1 MARRTGGRRA
11 YATDLTDG
19 QWALIAP
26 LIPEAEPGGRPRKA
40 PTRDLVEAIFYFL
53 RAGMAWRLLPHDLP
67 PWQTV
72 YYYLRRWQRE
82 GVWDRVHHAL
92 VMADRERAGREASPT
107 AAIIDSQSVKT
118 VDQRGIKGLRC
129 GQEDQRAQAPHPD
142 RHRWTAAHR
151 EGPFRQH
158 PGP

>member
-1 MARRTGGRRA
+1 MARRKRDRRS

-40 PTRDLVEAIFYFL
+40 ATRTLVNAILYFL
-53 RAGMAWRLLPHDLP
+53 RAGMAWRLLPHDFP

-82 GVWDRVHHAL
+82 GVWERVHHAL
-92 VMADRERAGREASPT
+92 VMADRERVGREASPS
-107 AAIIDSQSVKT
+107 AAILDSQSVKT
-118 VDQRGIKGLRC
+118 ADQKGAR
-129 GQEDQRAQAPHPD
+129 RATTRVRRSKVAS
-142 RHRWTAAHR
+142 AIS
-151 EGPFRQH
+151 
-158 PGP
+158 

>member
-1 MARRTGGRRA
+1 MPRKKPDRRA
-11 YATDLTDG
+11 YATDLTDT

-40 PTRDLVEAIFYFL
+40 SSRALVNAILYFL

-92 VMADRERAGREASPT
+92 LMADRERAGREASPT
-107 AAIIDSQSVKT
+107 VAIIDSQSAKAS
-118 VDQRGIKGLRC
+118 QKGALRSTRKALM
-129 GQEDQRAQAPHPD
+129 RA
-142 RHRWTAAHR
+142 RRSLAASVTSSSTR
-151 EGPFRQH
+151 SAYYSA
-158 PGP
+158 

>member
-1 MARRTGGRRA
+1 MARKKRRRRA

-26 LIPEAEPGGRPRKA
+26 MIPGAEPGGPPRRA
-40 PTRDLVEAIFYFL
+40 ETRELVDAILYFL
-53 RAGMAWRLLPHDLP
+53 RAGMAWPLLPHDLP

-107 AAIIDSQSVKT
+107 AAILDSQSV
-118 VDQRGIKGLRC
+118 R
-129 GQEDQRAQAPHPD
+129 
-142 RHRWTAAHR
+142 TA
-151 EGPFRQH
+151 
-158 PGP
+158 

>member
-1 MARRTGGRRA
+1 MAKKRVGRRA
-11 YATDLTDG
+11 YATDLTDT

-40 PTRDLVEAIFYFL
+40 STRELINAILYFL

-82 GVWDRVHHAL
+82 GVWERVHHTL
-92 VMADRERAGREASPT
+92 LTADRERAGRAPSPT
-107 AAIIDSQSVKT
+107 AAILDSQSVKT
-118 VDQRGIKGLRC
+118 VPYFGQRPWPARGTRELPFFSGLR
-129 GQEDQRAQAPHPD
+129 
-142 RHRWTAAHR
+142 TAGENR
-151 EGPFRQH
+151 P
-158 PGP
+158 